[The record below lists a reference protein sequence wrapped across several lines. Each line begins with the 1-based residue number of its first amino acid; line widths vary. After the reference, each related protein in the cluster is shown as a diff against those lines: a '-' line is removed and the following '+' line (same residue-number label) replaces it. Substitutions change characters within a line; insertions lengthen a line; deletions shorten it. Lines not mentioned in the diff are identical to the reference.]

1 MENLNKLLT
10 PCTRKIPETL
20 LQQNANINIAEKIK
34 LSMVFIYLGLYLP
47 CNKGGSIF
55 LFQKSYEL
63 LY

>member
-10 PCTRKIPETL
+10 PCARKIPETL
-20 LQQNANINIAEKIK
+20 LQQNANMNIAEKIK

-55 LFQKSYEL
+55 LF
-63 LY
+63 